1 MGLFDRAWRVLRANL
16 TSAVSQAE
24 DPEKVLEQAMAD
36 MQANLIQLRQ
46 AVAQA
51 IATQKRTE
59 RQSAQAK
66 STAQEWYNRAELA
79 LQKGDDDLAR
89 QALTRRQTYLES
101 AQAMDA
107 QIDQQS
113 GVVTGLKENMRR
125 LEAKIADARTKKD
138 LYIARARSAEASQR
152 IQDMLGQTGTGGSI
166 AAFEQMEQRVIEM
179 ESKAEALEELSGDP
193 LERQFAALEGGSTAV
208 DSELAAMK
216 NRLGGRGEAP
226 DRLPPAS

>member
-1 MGLFDRAWRVLRANL
+1 MGLFDRVWRLVRANL
-16 TSAVSQAE
+16 GSAVSQAE

-66 STAQEWYNRAELA
+66 VTAQEWYNRAELA
-79 LQKGDDDLAR
+79 LQKGEDDLAR
-89 QALTRRQTYLES
+89 QALTRRQTYLQS

-107 QIDQQS
+107 QLAQQ
-113 GVVTGLKENMRR
+113 GDVVASLKDNMRR

-138 LYIARARSAEASQR
+138 LYLARARSAEASQR
-152 IQDMLGQTGTGGSI
+152 IQEMLGQTGTGGSI
-166 AAFEQMEQRVIEM
+166 AAFERMEQRVMDLEAQ
-179 ESKAEALEELSGDP
+179 SEALAELSGDP
-193 LERQFAALEGGSTAV
+193 LERQFAALEGGAATV

-216 NRLGGRGEAP
+216 RRLSGD
-226 DRLPPAS
+226 DRDSLPPTL